1 MKHCPGCRSSRVA
14 SEVVWMPFRPYRP
27 VGEKQAARVAQEHQ
41 CADCR
46 LQWSTYYGPFGLMG

>member
-14 SEVVWMPFRPYRP
+14 SEVVWLPFRPYRP
-27 VGEKQAARVAQEHQ
+27 VGEKQPARVAQEHQ

-46 LQWSTYYGPFGLMG
+46 LQWSEYYGSFGLVR